1 MLLALLAVRIPNPIG
16 EVLYLPHISSENV
29 TDFIGGDKVAILL
42 LTANTSDY
50 SFCNLGISMYRSGIR
65 FAVGDAAVAK
75 TLSIDTFPC
84 YVAYHK
90 GKFFALED
98 VRDAVEFACFC
109 QRMVIKITNTAILF
123 QAEQLR
129 RVLAGNETVLIG
141 VDSKQPPAEFK
152 NDIPFYGVQS
162 RVVREFGLPTASGY
176 YVYRPTDR
184 QFIRISR
191 SYRQYLSTPLVPFRS
206 VDFTQHEFAV
216 ALFVNLEEKNVT
228 VAGRDVDVL
237 HAIARKFDKQAFFSI
252 VSEKQ
257 PFEAEFGIEYIERP
271 FVLVWKNKI
280 DSNRWI
286 WKGEDGME
294 DFVSGVLAG
303 EIEKAPLVK
312 TSMEP
317 NECNLH
323 DFRQKTGKGDVF
335 LFVYSE
341 GNAEV
346 EMRKMVVASVREILP
361 SVTFLEFDAGRNE
374 LPQGL
379 HLNGTLPIIVVL
391 KDGQIDHQFE
401 FRRDTTVGNLVDI
414 VIERS
419 AAGLEKPELD
429 YEDLQRNISRQFP
442 ASFDIPT
449 FDFNFL

>member
-1 MLLALLAVRIPNPIG
+1 M
-16 EVLYLPHISSENV
+16 
-29 TDFIGGDKVAILL
+29 
-42 LTANTSDY
+42 
-50 SFCNLGISMYRSGIR
+50 
-65 FAVGDAAVAK
+65 
-75 TLSIDTFPC
+75 
-84 YVAYHK
+84 
-90 GKFFALED
+90 
-98 VRDAVEFACFC
+98 
-109 QRMVIKITNTAILF
+109 
-123 QAEQLR
+123 
-129 RVLAGNETVLIG
+129 
-141 VDSKQPPAEFK
+141 
-152 NDIPFYGVQS
+152 
-162 RVVREFGLPTASGY
+162 
-176 YVYRPTDR
+176 
-184 QFIRISR
+184 
-191 SYRQYLSTPLVPFRS
+191 
-206 VDFTQHEFAV
+206 
-216 ALFVNLEEKNVT
+216 
-228 VAGRDVDVL
+228 L